1 MVSSAVLKLYDP
13 EHPEALPK
21 KIVEFLPDYTVKVLT
36 DVTYFRLKYTAY
48 KSAKLASE
56 IERTYKDT
64 GGGSANSNWEAEIE
78 KVSPHIQHFI
88 WY

>member
-1 MVSSAVLKLYDP
+1 MDG
-13 EHPEALPK
+13 PK
-21 KIVEFLPDYTVKVLT
+21 KVVEFVPDYTVKVLT

-64 GGGSANSNWEAEIE
+64 ANGSVNSNWEAEIE
-78 KVSPHIQHFI
+78 KVNVYFLYILLYESKN
-88 WY
+88 